1 MTAMQNL
8 KENQDRVFK
17 IEDKGGGW
25 VIMDKNY
32 YRDKIVKEHVLSN
45 TYKEVSIDSEK
56 KVFKNLKRN
65 M

>member
-1 MTAMQNL
+1 MTAMQTL

-17 IEDKGGGW
+17 TEDKGGGW

-45 TYKEVSIDSEK
+45 IYKEVSIDSDK
-56 KVFKNLKRN
+56 KIFKNLKRD